1 MESSKRVGHT
11 IGFIPS
17 RHLAT
22 RGALVHMN
30 SYFIN
35 SLGFCVTHEFALYRA
50 IDPPAAFA
58 IHSYPLQRGCQ
69 VSSNIKDA

>member
-1 MESSKRVGHT
+1 
-11 IGFIPS
+11 
-17 RHLAT
+17 
-22 RGALVHMN
+22 VHMN